1 MKLRTIILSMGI
13 LSFLFGCKIQN
24 RYKDKHGNEI
34 IEKGG
39 ETFIIPAEYKKTGES
54 YKIFLRNETDKLV
67 NIKDKFTLQP
77 NEEKTFKFV
86 DTDSI
91 LFDIGPK
98 IYFGDNGLEV
108 DDKKGELAG
117 IGGEYWEKYNVPDD
131 VEYGFV
137 IVKPSEGDIQTE

>member
-1 MKLRTIILSMGI
+1 MKLKTIILTMGI
-13 LSFLFGCKIQN
+13 LSFLFSCKNEN
-24 RYKDKHGNEI
+24 RFKDKHGNEI
-34 IEKGG
+34 IEKGD
-39 ETFIIPAEYKKTGES
+39 ETFIIPTEYKKTGAL
-54 YKIFLRNETDKLV
+54 YKIFLRNETDKAV
-67 NIKDKFTLQP
+67 NIKDKFTLKP
-77 NEEKTFKFV
+77 NEEKIIEFD

-91 LFDIGPK
+91 LLDIGSK
-98 IYFGDNGLEV
+98 IFFGDNGLEV

>member
-1 MKLRTIILSMGI
+1 MKLKSIILTLGI
-13 LSFLFGCKIQN
+13 LSFLFGCKNDN
-24 RYKDKHGNEI
+24 RFKDKHGNEI
-34 IEKGG
+34 IDKGD
-39 ETFIIPAEYKKTGES
+39 ETFIIPAEYKKTGAL
-54 YKIFLRNETDKLV
+54 YKIFFRNETDKTV
-67 NIKDKFTLQP
+67 NIKDKFTLKP
-77 NEEKTFKFV
+77 NEERIIEFV

-117 IGGEYWEKYNVPDD
+117 IGREYWEKYNVPDD

-137 IVKPSEGDIQTE
+137 IVNPSEGDIQTE